1 MFTDELFEPGNI
13 SYDIQ
18 DSKIFMIFKTDGRE
32 FIKTLD
38 SFKEP
43 LRSSLLNT
51 YVKEEHRKYG
61 RKVLIH

>member
-18 DSKIFMIFKTDGRE
+18 DRKIFMIFKTDGRE

-43 LRSSLLNT
+43 LRSSLLNA

-61 RKVLIH
+61 RKVLLY

>member
-18 DSKIFMIFKTDGRE
+18 DNKIFMIFKTDGKE

-43 LRSSLLNT
+43 LKTALLQA
-51 YVKEEHRKYG
+51 YVPEQHWPKKSRII
-61 RKVLIH
+61 R